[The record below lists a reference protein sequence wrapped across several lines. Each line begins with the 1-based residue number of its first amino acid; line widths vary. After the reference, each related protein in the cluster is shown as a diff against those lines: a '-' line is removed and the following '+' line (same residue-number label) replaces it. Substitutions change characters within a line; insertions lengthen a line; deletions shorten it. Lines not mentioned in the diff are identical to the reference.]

1 MINLQGKLIIGG
13 TWVQGSG
20 ETTFVISP
28 LTQEPLEPGFHQAS
42 LEQTRLAAQAAA
54 DAFPDYA
61 QTSPAQRATFLE
73 TIALKIEALGEEL
86 LFRANQE
93 TGLPLT
99 RLTGERARTCSQLR
113 LFAEVVR
120 EGSWVDARIDT
131 ALPDRTPLPRPD
143 LRRMLIPLGPVVV
156 FGSSNFPLAFS
167 VAGGDTASALAAG
180 NPVIVKAHSGHPGTS
195 EMVASAILA
204 AIQDC
209 GMPSGVFS
217 MLHGR
222 GETIGLELVRQPS
235 VKAVGFTGS
244 HTAGRALF
252 DAAASRPDPIPVFAE
267 MASLNPVFALP
278 RLLEERG
285 SAFAK
290 GLFDSVTLGGGQFC
304 TKPGLIFG
312 VEGPAWKNML
322 EEFGRLVAQGSATT
336 MLNAG
341 IFQSYK
347 DAKAELCGRKG
358 VHILAA
364 STRASDPDKT
374 ESLPAAGL
382 ISGDEFL
389 ADPACGEIEVFGPFC
404 LFVAAKS
411 AVQLLEISRQ
421 LNGQLTATIHYSGED
436 DVLVKSLLQSA
447 TQRSGRIIFNGF
459 PTGVEVCPSMHH
471 GGPYPATSDT
481 RFTSVGTAAMLRFAR
496 PICLQNSPETLLPEE
511 LRSGN
516 PRNIMRLVNNE
527 LTRKALPFPS
537 CS

>member
-20 ETTFVISP
+20 ENTFVISP
-28 LTQEPLEPGFHQAS
+28 LTQRALEPGFHQAS
-42 LEQTRLAAQAAA
+42 LEQTMLAAQAAA

-61 QTSPAQRATFLE
+61 QNSPESRATFLE

-86 LFRANQE
+86 LLRANQE

-99 RLTGERARTCSQLR
+99 RLTGERARTCGQLR

-143 LRRMLIPLGPVVV
+143 LRRMLIPLGSVVV

-195 EMVASAILA
+195 EMIASAILA
-204 AIQDC
+204 AIQEC

-222 GETIGLELVRQPS
+222 GETVGIELVRQPA

-244 HTAGRALF
+244 QTAGRALF

-304 TKPGLIFG
+304 TKPGLILG
-312 VEGPAWKNML
+312 IESPAWKNMVK
-322 EEFGRLVAQGSATT
+322 EFGRLIARGSATT

-341 IFQSYK
+341 IFESYK
-347 DAKAELCGRKG
+347 NAKAELCRRKG
-358 VHILAA
+358 VHILAE
-364 STRASDPDKT
+364 STSAADPTKT

-382 ISGDEFL
+382 ISGEEFL

-404 LFVAAKS
+404 LFVAARS
-411 AVQLLEISRQ
+411 AVQLLEISAH
-421 LNGQLTATIHYSGED
+421 LIGQLTATIHFSGDD
-436 DVLVKSLLQSA
+436 DVLVKSLLHSA
-447 TQRSGRIIFNGF
+447 TRKSGRIIFNGF

-511 LRSGN
+511 LQSGN
-516 PRNIMRLVNNE
+516 PRHIMRLVNNE
-527 LTRKALPFPS
+527 LTRKALP
-537 CS
+537 

>member
-20 ETTFVISP
+20 ENTFVISP
-28 LTQEPLEPGFHQAS
+28 LTQEPLQPGFHQAS
-42 LEQTRLAAQAAA
+42 IEQTRLAAQAAA

-61 QTSPAQRATFLE
+61 QTSPGQRATFLE
-73 TIALKIEALGEEL
+73 TIALRIEALGEEL
-86 LFRANQE
+86 LLRANQE
-93 TGLPLT
+93 TGLPVT
-99 RLTGERARTCSQLR
+99 RLTGERARTCGQLR

-195 EMVASAILA
+195 EMIASAILA
-204 AIQDC
+204 AVQEC
-209 GMPSGVFS
+209 GIPSGVFS

-235 VKAVGFTGS
+235 IKAVGFTGS

-267 MASLNPVFALP
+267 MASLNPVFVLP

-312 VEGPAWKNML
+312 IEGPAWKNMV

-341 IFQSYK
+341 ILESFK
-347 DAKAELCGRKG
+347 NAKARLCSRKG
-358 VHILAA
+358 VHILAQ
-364 STRASDPDKT
+364 STRASDPHKT

-411 AVQLLEISRQ
+411 AAQLQEISTH
-421 LNGQLTATIHYSGED
+421 LIGQLTAAIHYSGDD
-436 DVLVKSLLQSA
+436 DVLVKSLVRSA
-447 TQRSGRIIFNGF
+447 AQRSGRIIFNGF

-511 LRSGN
+511 LRSDN
-516 PRNIMRLVNNE
+516 PRHIMRLVNNE
-527 LTRKALPFPS
+527 LTWKALP
-537 CS
+537 